1 MTSIPNYVLS
11 YYKKGNGQKLI
22 INFGSCDLPDFII
35 QFYHWCKKKNIKS
48 IIPFIV
54 CRVGIAFKKSGSR
67 NILIKNKQ
75 DLISIIETTATDE
88 WYEYSKYWWLVKAL
102 IIAYYSSF
110 THRASATILYSRIAY
125 HCKFVPEGTIKKRE
139 CI

>member
-1 MTSIPNYVLS
+1 MSSIPNYVLS

-35 QFYHWCKKKNIKS
+35 NFYHWANNKNIKS
-48 IIPFIV
+48 KIPFIV
-54 CRVGIAFKKSGSR
+54 CRVGIAFKKSGYR
-67 NILIKNKQ
+67 NVCINNKK
-75 DLISIIETTATDE
+75 DLISIIQRTAKDN
-88 WYEYSKYWWLVKAL
+88 WYDYTKYWWLVKAL

-110 THRASATILYSRIAY
+110 THRASPAVLYARIGF
-125 HCKFVPEGTIKKRE
+125 HCKFIPCGTIKKRE